1 MYCSHG
7 GENDMELR
15 TDAYKMRAFR
25 KHVCGDVKTAAMF
38 IDARTVKED
47 VPWDEAGD
55 YITKITPT

>member
-1 MYCSHG
+1 
-7 GENDMELR
+7 MELR

-47 VPWDEAGD
+47 IPWDEAGD